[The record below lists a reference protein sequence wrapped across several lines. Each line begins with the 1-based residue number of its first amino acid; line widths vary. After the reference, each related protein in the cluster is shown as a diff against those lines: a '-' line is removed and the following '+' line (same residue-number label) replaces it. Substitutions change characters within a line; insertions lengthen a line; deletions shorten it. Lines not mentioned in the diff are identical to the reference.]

1 MGTSGGKKTRQAIA
15 LAWRLDASEAAAFPA
30 YMLGGLLAPWLC

>member
-15 LAWRLDASEAAAFPA
+15 LAWRLDASEAAAFPTSIRQ
-30 YMLGGLLAPWLC
+30 GLLAHWLC